1 MGQNSNMRLTW
12 TRKGGWFDREYSL
25 SDEDEGEIV
34 ENFGENPSLIDLREA
49 ERRHG
54 ERIDLWQTGLLCI
67 ECKNEI
73 NGRFGATPDGDL
85 LCWSCADSVESTEEK
100 NLVVNTDP
108 TEAVLSES
116 KLHTK
121 SLCDFVI
128 NVATGCRHGC
138 QFCYVPTTPGL
149 ENRSEMLDT
158 RANVK
163 DVQEDWGSYLLYRD
177 DLPERLRTELEMND
191 KSKHTDRGRGVVMLS
206 SGTDCYQDR
215 RAAHIT
221 QACIRELVS
230 HGFPVR
236 IITRSPAVVQD
247 IDLFKEAGDL
257 ITVGSSIPSLDDEL
271 VRAIEPNAPPPT
283 ARWKALD
290 KLRRAGVPRFVSMS
304 PTYPTMDRNDFWNTL
319 TFIKALDPEVVF
331 HEPINP
337 RGANFQMCVQAAEE
351 AGKNELAESLQ
362 KLNNHDKWVEYA
374 LEQINVVQTLAEEIG
389 GLDIHSWPDR
399 ELVKATDGEL
409 RFKLSDMRKSIS
421 PEHFREEKAE
431 KDESQSALAD
441 NIDHIRTHIR

>member
-271 VRAIEPNAPPPT
+271 VRARLNQT
-283 ARWKALD
+283 HHHLQ
-290 KLRRAGVPRFVSMS
+290 
-304 PTYPTMDRNDFWNTL
+304 
-319 TFIKALDPEVVF
+319 
-331 HEPINP
+331 
-337 RGANFQMCVQAAEE
+337 RG
-351 AGKNELAESLQ
+351 GK
-362 KLNNHDKWVEYA
+362 H
-374 LEQINVVQTLAEEIG
+374 
-389 GLDIHSWPDR
+389 
-399 ELVKATDGEL
+399 
-409 RFKLSDMRKSIS
+409 
-421 PEHFREEKAE
+421 
-431 KDESQSALAD
+431 
-441 NIDHIRTHIR
+441 

>member
-1 MGQNSNMRLTW
+1 
-12 TRKGGWFDREYSL
+12 
-25 SDEDEGEIV
+25 
-34 ENFGENPSLIDLREA
+34 
-49 ERRHG
+49 
-54 ERIDLWQTGLLCI
+54 
-67 ECKNEI
+67 
-73 NGRFGATPDGDL
+73 
-85 LCWSCADSVESTEEK
+85 
-100 NLVVNTDP
+100 
-108 TEAVLSES
+108 
-116 KLHTK
+116 
-121 SLCDFVI
+121 
-128 NVATGCRHGC
+128 
-138 QFCYVPTTPGL
+138 
-149 ENRSEMLDT
+149 MLDT

-236 IITRSPAVVQD
+236 ILTRSPAVVQD